1 MMLRNHGWLKLV
13 TLAVIGIL
21 GCGKSEGPIQQ
32 SATSQH
38 HDVQATASI
47 NASAA
52 PNSLANLEAPAAA
65 CYEFLDAV
73 RTGNDEKASRMLSST
88 AREKVDALK
97 LGITPPASDTAR
109 FTLGK
114 VKYVNEDGA
123 QVESTWTDT
132 DDNGQPCSDTAVWV
146 LRREE
151 QGWRVVGVAATIFSG
166 EPPLLLNF
174 EDPEDMI
181 KKQQWVREEIRRRA
195 EKENLQAKEPDNSE
209 NSMRR

>member
-1 MMLRNHGWLKLV
+1 MMFRNHGWLTLV
-13 TLAVIGIL
+13 ALTIVGIL
-21 GCGKSEGPIQQ
+21 GCGKSEGPVQK
-32 SATSQH
+32 SATSPKRNGQS
-38 HDVQATASI
+38 TASI
-47 NASAA
+47 NASAT

-88 AREKVDALK
+88 AREKVNALK

-109 FTLGK
+109 FTLEK

-123 QVESTWTDT
+123 QVESTWSDS

-166 EPPLLLNF
+166 EPPLMLNF

-181 KKQQWVREEIRRRA
+181 KKQQWVREEIRRRG